1 MSRPIPIEIIPS
13 HIHLSEEHQAKLFGV
28 GQAATITHALAQS
41 GQFAYAESLQVFGKL
56 KRSVTLRVLGPH
68 RKFTQVEL
76 TPTEA
81 ALLGL
86 NAPIARSGEV
96 SQAAT
101 CRLVG
106 PAGEVEAEASVIIPQ
121 AHLHCSETEA
131 VSLRLQNGKIVEIE
145 IIGEQPALLTNVT
158 VRVHPS
164 YRLRLHIHPDIARE
178 YWISG
183 VVHGKLRDTRA
194 G

>member
-1 MSRPIPIEIIPS
+1 MSRPIPIEIVPS
-13 HIHLSEEHQAKLFGV
+13 HIHLSEEHQAKLFGA
-28 GQAATITHALAQS
+28 GTASTITHALAQS
-41 GQFAYAESLQVFGKL
+41 GQFAYAQSLEVFGKL
-56 KRSVTLRVLGPH
+56 KRSITLRVLGPH

-81 ALLGL
+81 AVLGL
-86 NAPIARSGEV
+86 NAPIARSGDV
-96 SQAAT
+96 SMAAT

-106 PAGEVEAEASVIIPQ
+106 PAGEVTAEASVIIPQ
-121 AHLHCSETEA
+121 AHLHCSDTEA
-131 VSLRLQNGKIVEIE
+131 ASLHLTNGKLVEVE
-145 IIGEQPALLTNVT
+145 IIGDQPAVLSNVT

-183 VVHGKLRDTRA
+183 VVHGKLRVV
-194 G
+194 

>member
-1 MSRPIPIEIIPS
+1 MSRPIPIEIVPS

-28 GQAATITHALAQS
+28 GQASTITHALAQS
-41 GQFAYAESLQVFGKL
+41 GQFAYAQSLEVFGKL
-56 KRSVTLRVLGPH
+56 KRSITLRVLGPH

-81 ALLGL
+81 AVLGL
-86 NAPIARSGEV
+86 NAPVARSGDV
-96 SQAAT
+96 SMAAT

-106 PAGEVEAEASVIIPQ
+106 PAGEVTAEASVIIPQ
-121 AHLHCSETEA
+121 AHLHCSDTEA
-131 VSLRLQNGKIVEIE
+131 ASLHLTNGKLVEVE
-145 IIGEQPALLTNVT
+145 IIGDQPAILSNVI

-183 VVHGKLRDTRA
+183 VVHGKIKN
-194 G
+194 

>member
-1 MSRPIPIEIIPS
+1 MSRPIPIEIVPS
-13 HIHLSEEHQAKLFGV
+13 HIHLSEEHQVVLFGV
-28 GQAATITHALAQS
+28 GMASTITHTLAQS
-41 GQFAYAESLQVFGKL
+41 GQFAYAQSLEVFGKL
-56 KRSVTLRVLGPH
+56 KRSITLRVLGPY
-68 RKFTQVEL
+68 RQNTQVEL

-86 NAPIARSGEV
+86 NALVARSGDA
-96 SQAAT
+96 SRAAT

-106 PAGEVEAEASVIIPQ
+106 PAGEVMAEASVIIPQ
-121 AHLHCSETEA
+121 AHLHCSDTEA
-131 VSLRLQNGKIVEIE
+131 ASLHLTNGKIVEVE
-145 IIGEQPALLTNVT
+145 IIGDQPVILTNII

-183 VVHGKLRDTRA
+183 VVHGKLRVV
-194 G
+194 